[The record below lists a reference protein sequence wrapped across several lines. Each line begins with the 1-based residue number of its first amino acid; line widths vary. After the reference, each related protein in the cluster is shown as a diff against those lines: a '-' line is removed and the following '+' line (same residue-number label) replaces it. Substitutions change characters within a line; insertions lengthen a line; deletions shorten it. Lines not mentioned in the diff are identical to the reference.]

1 MLPPDFETQRMI
13 AAPEHALRERRLE
26 AVRGRFTG
34 SIVSSIDQGWKA
46 ARRAWN
52 RAATQR
58 PPLVVFPETVAD
70 VAEIVAF
77 ARGEGLQVVP
87 QNTGRGAAPL
97 GPIENA
103 VLLKF
108 ARMARVEIDAD
119 RRRARVEAGA
129 IWASVQT
136 AAAAHGLAGLAGT
149 SPEIGVVGYSLGG
162 GLGWLSR
169 RYGFACNSV
178 LAIEVVA
185 ADGRVLRVDADH
197 EPDLFWAL
205 RGGGGDYAI
214 VTALEFA
221 LYPVRELYAG
231 AMYWPQERANEV
243 LGAWQAWIAAAP
255 DTITSIGRLINVPSS
270 PHVPAAMRGRSFV
283 AVEAACLATEG
294 EARQS
299 LRSLRELRPE
309 IDTFAMIRPADL
321 GALHLD
327 PVEPVHLHLDGYLL
341 EDLPAA
347 AVDALV
353 DSAGPGSGSPLMSV
367 ELRNLGGALAEAAPG
382 HGALA
387 SVAARFAAATLGVVD
402 DGDLAAVER
411 QAAIVRSA
419 LAPWRARQNY
429 PNFAEKAPDTESIYL
444 PDTLERLR
452 RVKAAYDP
460 GNLVHSS
467 RPVSAKAAG
476 GTADRS

>member
-1 MLPPDFETQRMI
+1 MSRVD
-13 AAPEHALRERRLE
+13 H
-26 AVRGRFTG
+26 
-34 SIVSSIDQGWKA
+34 GWEA

-52 RAATQR
+52 RAATQE
-58 PPLVVFPETVAD
+58 PSLVVFPQTVDD
-70 VAEIVAF
+70 VVAIVAF

-97 GPIENA
+97 GPIANA
-103 VLLKF
+103 VLLKS

-129 IWASVQT
+129 IWGSVQT
-136 AAAAHGLAGLAGT
+136 AAAAHGLTGLAGT
-149 SPEIGVVGYSLGG
+149 SPGIGVVGYSLGG

-178 LAIEVVA
+178 LAVEVVT

-214 VTALEFA
+214 VTAIEFA

-231 AMYWPQERANEV
+231 AFYWPQERAKEV
-243 LGAWQAWIAAAP
+243 LDAWQEWITAVP
-255 DTITSIGRLINVPSS
+255 DTVTSIGRLLSVPSS
-270 PHVPAAMRGRSFV
+270 PYVPAAMRGRSFV
-283 AVEAACLATEG
+283 AVEAACLATEAEG
-294 EARQS
+294 MDS

-309 IDTFAMIRPADL
+309 IDTFAMIPPADL

-327 PVEPVHLHLDGYLL
+327 PVEPVHLHFDGCLL
-341 EDLPAA
+341 EDLPTA

-353 DSAGPGSGSPLMSV
+353 EMAGPGSGSALMSA
-367 ELRNLGGALAEAAPG
+367 ELRGLGGAMAEEAPG
-382 HGALA
+382 HGALG
-387 SVAARFAAATLGVVD
+387 SVGARFAAATLGVVD
-402 DGDLAAVER
+402 DGHMADVDR
-411 QAAIVRSA
+411 QAALVRAA

-429 PNFAEKAPDTESIYL
+429 PNFAEAEPDTASIYL

-452 RVKAAYDP
+452 RVKTAYDP
-460 GNLVHSS
+460 DDLIRSG
-467 RPVSAKAAG
+467 RPIAATG
-476 GTADRS
+476 AEGTADRS

>member
-1 MLPPDFETQRMI
+1 MLPSDFETQRLV
-13 AAPEHALRERRLE
+13 AAPDHARRARRLE
-26 AVRGRFTG
+26 TIRGRFTG
-34 SIVSSIDQGWKA
+34 SIVSNLDQGWEA

-52 RAATQR
+52 RAATQE
-58 PPLVVFPETVAD
+58 PSLVVFPQTVND
-70 VAEIVAF
+70 VVAMVMF
-77 ARGEGLQVVP
+77 ARGEGLQIVP

-97 GPIENA
+97 GRIENA
-103 VLLKF
+103 VLVKF

-119 RRRARVEAGA
+119 RRRARAEAGA
-129 IWASVQT
+129 TWGSVQ
-136 AAAAHGLAGLAGT
+136 AAAEAHGLTGLAGS
-149 SPEIGVVGYSLGG
+149 SPGIGVVGYSLGG

-178 LAIEVVA
+178 LAIEVVT

-231 AMYWPQERANEV
+231 AIYWPQERAKEV
-243 LGAWQAWIAAAP
+243 LNAWQEWVTAVP
-255 DTITSIGRLINVPSS
+255 ETVTSIGRLLSVPSS
-270 PHVPAAMRGRSFV
+270 PYVPAAMRGRSFV
-283 AVEAACLATEG
+283 AVEAACLATEAEG
-294 EARQS
+294 TDS
-299 LRSLRELRPE
+299 LQALRALRPE
-309 IDTFAMIRPADL
+309 IDTFAMIPPTELAT
-321 GALHLD
+321 LHLD
-327 PVEPVHLHLDGYLL
+327 PVEPVHLHFDGCLL

-353 DSAGPGSGSPLMSV
+353 ESAGPGSGSPLTSA
-367 ELRNLGGALAEAAPG
+367 ELRGLGGAMAEERPG

-387 SVAARFAAATLGVVD
+387 SVDAKFAAVTLGVVD
-402 DGDLAAVER
+402 DGHMADVDR
-411 QAAIVRSA
+411 QAALVRAA

-429 PNFAEKAPDTESIYL
+429 PNFAETEPDTASIYL
-444 PDTLERLR
+444 PDTLERLS

-460 GNLVHSS
+460 GDLITSG
-467 RPVSAKAAG
+467 RPVSASAAG
-476 GTADRS
+476 GAADRS